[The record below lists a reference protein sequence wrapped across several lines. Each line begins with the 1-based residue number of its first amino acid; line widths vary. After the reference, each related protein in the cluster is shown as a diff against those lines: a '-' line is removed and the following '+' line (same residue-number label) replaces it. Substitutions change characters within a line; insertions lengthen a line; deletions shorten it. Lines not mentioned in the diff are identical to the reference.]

1 MKKGNGSTN
10 LPALY
15 ELASEYQDALMTL
28 TDMDD
33 EAVIDTL
40 EGLKGELEVKAVNVA
55 MYCGN
60 LTATINAMKEAEKRI
75 ADRRK
80 AYENK
85 VAYITRYIKKNMESS
100 GIHKI
105 ETPEMKL
112 AIQKNPPRV
121 NINDETAVPEE
132 FWNERTTIVLDK
144 KLLKAALEKD
154 EVSGCEL
161 VQETRLVIK

>member
-1 MKKGNGSTN
+1 MKNGSTK

-15 ELASEYQDALMTL
+15 ELATEYQDALMTL

-60 LTATINAMKEAEKRI
+60 ITATITAMKDAEKRI

-85 VAYITRYIKKNMESS
+85 VININKYLKKNMENA

-112 AIQKNPPRV
+112 AIQKNPTRV

>member
-1 MKKGNGSTN
+1 MKNGSTK

-15 ELASEYQDALMTL
+15 ELASEYQDALLTL

-60 LTATINAMKEAEKRI
+60 ITATITAMKDAEKRI

-80 AYENK
+80 AYENR
-85 VAYITRYIKKNMESS
+85 VAYINQYLKKNMENA

-154 EVSGCEL
+154 EVAGCEL
-161 VQETRLVIK
+161 VQDTRLVIK

>member
-1 MKKGNGSTN
+1 MKNGSTK

-15 ELASEYQDALMTL
+15 ELASEYQDALLTL

-60 LTATINAMKEAEKRI
+60 ITATITAMKDAEKRI

-80 AYENK
+80 AYENR
-85 VAYITRYIKKNMESS
+85 VAHINQYLKKNMENA

-154 EVSGCEL
+154 EVAGCEL
-161 VQETRLVIK
+161 VQDTRLVIK

>member
-1 MKKGNGSTN
+1 MKKGNGV
-10 LPALY
+10 PALY
-15 ELASEYQDALMTL
+15 ELTTEYKYALAEL

-40 EGLKGELEVKAVNVA
+40 EGMKGELEVKAINVA

-60 LTATINAMKEAEKRI
+60 LNATITAMKDAEKRI

-85 VAYITRYIKKNMESS
+85 VGRINNYIKVNMENA

-144 KLLKAALEKD
+144 KLLKAALEKKD
-154 EVSGCEL
+154 VSGCEL
-161 VQETRLVIK
+161 VQDTRLVIK

>member
-1 MKKGNGSTN
+1 M
-10 LPALY
+10 PALY
-15 ELASEYQDALMTL
+15 ELATEYQDALMTL

-60 LTATINAMKEAEKRI
+60 ITATITAMKDAEKRI

-85 VAYITRYIKKNMESS
+85 VININKYLKQNLDTA

-112 AIQKNPPRV
+112 AIQKNPTRV

>member
-1 MKKGNGSTN
+1 M
-10 LPALY
+10 PALY
-15 ELASEYQDALMTL
+15 ELATEYQDALMTL

-60 LTATINAMKEAEKRI
+60 ITATINAMKEAEKRI

-80 AYENK
+80 VYENK
-85 VAYITRYIKKNMESS
+85 VININKYLKKNMENA

-132 FWNERTTIVLDK
+132 FWNERTTIALDK
-144 KLLKAALEKD
+144 KMLKAALEKD
-154 EVSGCEL
+154 EVAGCEL